1 LCIAKRQP
9 KTGDSWKKPSKLPRS
24 ITSLGFSE
32 PSRKGSHSAT
42 VTAPDGSGSSDAFLM
57 GHEVPW
63 ARGPQ
68 TFSQRFTRRCTRS
81 LVCFGSSMD
90 NEPGENG
97 TPQEFA
103 RTIHDEVQIARDTA
117 LKAHQL
123 FVHSDHAAATG
134 FMHHA
139 DQLNHVLAGLN
150 RMSEKSTDR

>member
-1 LCIAKRQP
+1 
-9 KTGDSWKKPSKLPRS
+9 
-24 ITSLGFSE
+24 
-32 PSRKGSHSAT
+32 
-42 VTAPDGSGSSDAFLM
+42 
-57 GHEVPW
+57 
-63 ARGPQ
+63 
-68 TFSQRFTRRCTRS
+68 
-81 LVCFGSSMD
+81 MD

-97 TPQEFA
+97 TPEEFA